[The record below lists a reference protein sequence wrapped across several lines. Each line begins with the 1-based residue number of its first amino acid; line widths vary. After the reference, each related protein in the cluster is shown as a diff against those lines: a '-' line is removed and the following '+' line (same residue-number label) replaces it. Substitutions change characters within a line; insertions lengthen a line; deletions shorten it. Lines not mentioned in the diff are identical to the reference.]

1 MVGGDTRFGK
11 FSLDYWNAYQFIA
24 PYGKRI
30 YMSISDRDIAL
41 SQTDR
46 SQVAFNYMMKQH
58 ILKDI
63 EFAFQGEALYDFL
76 TTRFSF
82 AFGYYLVINQDFLLK
97 RF

>member
-1 MVGGDTRFGK
+1 
-11 FSLDYWNAYQFIA
+11 
-24 PYGKRI
+24 
-30 YMSISDRDIAL
+30 MSISDRNITL
-41 SQTDR
+41 SQADR
-46 SQVAFNYMMKQH
+46 SQAAFNYMMKH
-58 ILKDI
+58 RILKDI